1 MYKHPP
7 TYDSPP
13 ITLTL
18 PTPPICNICPT
29 HLKMLPH
36 LELFGVRDADAVDP
50 LQRLSIGLPLSV
62 GGGFLCDPVSLD
74 RPHVAHVRP
83 PAEVDQ
89 WTTAV
94 DSGPGFCDLVTNDMA
109 LELIVL
115 HHKRKKR
122 GRAIGASLQ
131 HTSLK
136 LDCI

>member
-1 MYKHPP
+1 
-7 TYDSPP
+7 
-13 ITLTL
+13 
-18 PTPPICNICPT
+18 
-29 HLKMLPH
+29 MLPL
-36 LELFGVRDADAVDP
+36 LELFGVREADAVDP

-74 RPHVAHVRP
+74 LPRVAHVRP

-94 DSGPGFCDLVTNDMA
+94 DSGPGFCDLVMNDTA

-122 GRAIGASLQ
+122 GRAIGAALQ
-131 HTSLK
+131 HTSATQLHLRISLSSTTDMQNFNCIKSLK
-136 LDCI
+136 R

>member
-1 MYKHPP
+1 
-7 TYDSPP
+7 
-13 ITLTL
+13 
-18 PTPPICNICPT
+18 
-29 HLKMLPH
+29 MLPL
-36 LELFGVRDADAVDP
+36 LELFSAREADAVDP

-74 RPHVAHVRP
+74 LPRVAHARP

-122 GRAIGASLQ
+122 GRAIGAALQ

-136 LDCI
+136 LDCICFSLERFSLMYNATKLQHSNWCM